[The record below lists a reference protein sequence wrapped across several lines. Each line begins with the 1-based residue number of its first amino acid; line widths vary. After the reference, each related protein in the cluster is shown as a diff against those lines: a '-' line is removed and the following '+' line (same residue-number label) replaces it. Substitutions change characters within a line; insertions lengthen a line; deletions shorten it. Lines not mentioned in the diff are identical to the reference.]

1 MIARAALIM
10 TAALAVTG
18 CGSPPAPR
26 PAPTAASRFNAEGL
40 RRLERGDL
48 AGAEGMLRDALRE
61 AELVDDL
68 PGQAEAYSNL
78 GALAAQ
84 RGDRDGALVMHTAAL
99 RAHLAA
105 GAGTAGEARAR
116 TNLGGAL
123 MALGRRD
130 EARAELT
137 RALSVSESL
146 GDARVGLTA
155 RVGLATLALS
165 TSAEEAERLAR
176 DASALARR
184 LGDDAALAS
193 ALVAEG
199 VAREARG
206 DREGARG
213 RYAEALDL
221 DKRREDPGAVA
232 DDLGRLSQVEESLG
246 NRAGAA
252 SLSAR
257 RSRVLRRMGRLG
269 DARTAMDRAAALAT
283 GRDAAA
289 YSVEAE
295 ALREAA
301 RGAPSSAAPAS
312 SSAGP

>member
-1 MIARAALIM
+1 MTTRATLVLA
-10 TAALAVTG
+10 AALAVTG

-84 RGDRDGALVMHTAAL
+84 RGDRDGALVMHTSAL

-130 EARAELT
+130 DARAEFT
-137 RALSVSESL
+137 RAIAVSDAL

-155 RVGLATLALS
+155 RVGLATLTLT
-165 TSAEEAERLAR
+165 TSVDEAERLAR
-176 DASALARR
+176 DAAGLARK

-206 DREGARG
+206 DRDGGRA
-213 RYAEALDL
+213 RYAEALEL

-246 NRAGAA
+246 KRGEAA

-269 DARTAMDRAAALAT
+269 DARAAMERATTLAT
-283 GRDAAA
+283 GAEAAA
-289 YSVEAE
+289 YSVEAD
-295 ALREAA
+295 ALREAE
-301 RGAPSSAAPAS
+301 RGGPA
-312 SSAGP
+312 AGPPGRSP